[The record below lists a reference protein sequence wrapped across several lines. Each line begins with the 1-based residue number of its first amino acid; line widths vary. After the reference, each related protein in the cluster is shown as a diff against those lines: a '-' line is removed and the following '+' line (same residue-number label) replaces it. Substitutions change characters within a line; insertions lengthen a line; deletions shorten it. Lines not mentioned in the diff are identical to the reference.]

1 MSVSERPLRLALVG
15 WGAIGQ
21 RLAALVSD
29 RALPVAIV
37 AVAVRDAARLRAPP
51 PPGAAVITTPA
62 ELAACRPVL
71 VIEAAGRA
79 SVEPWAEAAL
89 TAGCEMIIASTSA
102 LTDDDLLARLIA
114 LAGHHGGRLTIPSG
128 SIGAIDALS
137 AASVLPLGSV
147 THRIVKPPRGWR
159 GTAAEGLADLA
170 ALTTATVLFSGSARE
185 AAARFPQNANAT
197 VVTALAGIGLDRTR
211 VDLIADPHSS
221 ENRHDI
227 TAKGAFGRFEIT
239 LANAPMAGNPRSSE
253 LTALSLVHLV
263 RNRCRAFSIG

>member
-1 MSVSERPLRLALVG
+1 MSASERPLRLALVG

-29 RALPVAIV
+29 MALPVTIV
-37 AVAVRDAARLRAPP
+37 AVAVRDAGRMRAPP
-51 PPGAAVITTPA
+51 PAGAAVITAPSD
-62 ELAACRPVL
+62 LAACRPAL

-79 SVEPWAEAAL
+79 SVGPWAEAAL
-89 TAGCEMIIASTSA
+89 TAGCEIIVASTSA
-102 LTDDDLLARLIA
+102 FTDDGLLARLIT
-114 LAGHHGGRLTIPSG
+114 LAGQHGGRLTVPSG
-128 SIGAIDALS
+128 SIGAVDALS
-137 AASVLPLGSV
+137 AASVLPLTSV
-147 THRIVKPPRGWR
+147 THRIVKPPGGWR
-159 GTAAEGLADLA
+159 GTVAEGLADLA

-211 VDLIADPHSS
+211 VELIADPHNGQ
-221 ENRHDI
+221 NRHDI
-227 TAKGAFGRFEIT
+227 AAEGAFGRFEIT
-239 LANAPMAGNPRSSE
+239 LANAPMEGNPRSSA